1 MQSLALNG
9 LRTLP
14 KRFVSLRTAAR
25 RQISLTGAIERGKR
39 QAQRTLEGDRSDGV
53 RTFERPSRRW
63 APETPEHRK
72 LEDGSPTEHVPQ
84 RLPYT
89 TASSE
94 FIYGTYAVKIAL
106 KAGRRQLHK
115 LYILRGVE
123 NQKED
128 GAIERR
134 AHESGTEVI
143 RVTGQGWRQ
152 LFDRTTGG
160 HPHNGYIL
168 ETSPIP
174 TLSVSHLEPC
184 EKVGAATEARLA
196 GDAAL
201 DNMSSEAFR
210 LQDSVARLRAPGNQK
225 RHPLLILLDRVTDL
239 GNLGAI
245 MRSAYFFG
253 VDGIILLDHGTAP
266 LSAVTVKASAGAA
279 ERVPILRIK
288 DETSFIKT
296 SQDNGW
302 HFLASISP
310 DELPLMRGRILIPEH
325 DTTEESLKTKPMV
338 LMMGNEGEGLRPRLA
353 RMADS
358 SVSIQDAA
366 LKHDGVDSLNVSVA
380 AAILMHD
387 LLRPFLSKP
396 KNKIR

>member
-1 MQSLALNG
+1 MQSLVLNG

-14 KRFVSLRTAAR
+14 R
-25 RQISLTGAIERGKR
+25 RIAPSCIATQRHISLTGAIERGKR

-53 RTFERPSRRW
+53 RTFARPSRRW
-63 APETPEHRK
+63 TPEASNHQNS
-72 LEDGSPTEHVPQ
+72 EVESDAEYVPQ

-94 FIYGTYAVKIAL
+94 FIYGGHAVKIAL
-106 KAGRRQLHK
+106 KARRRQLHK
-115 LYILRGVE
+115 LYILRDAETQRDDGLIEHRAQDSGVE
-123 NQKED
+123 VVKVN
-128 GAIERR
+128 
-134 AHESGTEVI
+134 
-143 RVTGQGWRQ
+143 GQGWKQ
-152 LFDRTTGG
+152 LFSRTSGN

-184 EKVGAATEARLA
+184 EKL
-196 GDAAL
+196 GDAVAVKVAEDAPL
-201 DNMSSEAFR
+201 DNISPEAFR
-210 LQDSVARLRAPGNQK
+210 MQDSVAKLRALGNKK
-225 RHPLLILLDRVTDL
+225 RYPILLLLDRITDL

-253 VDGIILLDHGTAP
+253 VSGIILLDHGTAP
-266 LSAVTVKASAGAA
+266 LSAITIKASAGAA
-279 ERVPILRIK
+279 ERIPVLRIK
-288 DETSFIKT
+288 DETSFIKA
-296 SQDNGW
+296 SQANGW

-310 DELPLMRGRILIPEH
+310 EDLPLKRGQILIPEH
-325 DTTEESLKTKPMV
+325 ETTEESLKTKPMV

-358 SVSIQDAA
+358 SVTIQDATS
-366 LKHDGVDSLNVSVA
+366 KHDGVDSLNVSVA

-387 LLRPFLSKP
+387 LLRPFLSRP
-396 KNKIR
+396 KSWMR